1 MRDKKFDS
9 FSVPLG
15 LLDYVN
21 PILYTVT
28 VVTVIRNTYAAMGA
42 PYNRL
47 MLIGAAVS
55 VFFGLIIPTG
65 KVLVGLGIIDFVMP
79 VSLVFSVNA
88 GLLVFGLTLL
98 RYVMGLSN
106 FVWFILLAAIVTALI
121 SLYRKTK
128 KLNTVAVL
136 TGAAGYLL
144 TYISL
149 ITLSVRT
156 GVVLPIILY
165 AMAIALFVFL
175 CGVGIKA
182 DLYNPKVHWVIE
194 ISNVVCQLL
203 VAVATVILLA

>member
-1 MRDKKFDS
+1 MDKKFDS

-88 GLLVFGLTLL
+88 GILVFGLTLL
-98 RYVMGLSN
+98 RYVMGLGN
-106 FVWFILLAAIVTALI
+106 FVWFILLAAIVALLMA
-121 SLYRKTK
+121 LYRKTK
-128 KLNTVAVL
+128 KLNTIAVL

-194 ISNVVCQLL
+194 VSNVVCQLL
-203 VAVATVILLA
+203 VAVATVILFA

>member
-1 MRDKKFDS
+1 M
-9 FSVPLG
+9 PLG

-28 VVTVIRNTYAAMGA
+28 VITVIRNTYAAMGA

-88 GLLVFGLTLL
+88 GILVFGLTLL

>member
-1 MRDKKFDS
+1 LRDKKFDS

-28 VVTVIRNTYAAMGA
+28 VVTVIRNTFVAMGA

-88 GLLVFGLTLL
+88 GILVFGLTLL

-106 FVWFILLAAIVTALI
+106 FVWCILLAAIVTALI

-149 ITLSVRT
+149 IALSVRS

>member
-1 MRDKKFDS
+1 M
-9 FSVPLG
+9 PLG

-88 GLLVFGLTLL
+88 GLLVFGLTLR

>member
-1 MRDKKFDS
+1 MDKKLDS

-28 VVTVIRNTYAAMGA
+28 VVTVIRNTYAAMGT
-42 PYNRL
+42 PYNVI
-47 MLIGAAVS
+47 MLIGAAIS

-88 GLLVFGLTLL
+88 GILAFGLTLL
-98 RYVMGLSN
+98 RYVMGLSDL
-106 FVWFILLAAIVTALI
+106 VWLILLAVIVAMLAAL
-121 SLYRKTK
+121 YQKTK
-128 KLNTVAVL
+128 KLNTIAVL

-149 ITLSVRT
+149 IALSVRS

-203 VAVATVILLA
+203 VAVATVVLFA

>member
-1 MRDKKFDS
+1 MDKKFDS

-15 LLDYVN
+15 LLDYDN

-28 VVTVIRNTYAAMGA
+28 VVTVIRSTYAAMGA

-65 KVLVGLGIIDFVMP
+65 KVLVGLGISDFVMP

-88 GLLVFGLTLL
+88 GILVFGLTLL
-98 RYVMGLSN
+98 RYVMGLGN
-106 FVWFILLAAIVTALI
+106 FVWFILLAAIVALLMA
-121 SLYRKTK
+121 LYRKTK
-128 KLNTVAVL
+128 KLNTIAVL

-194 ISNVVCQLL
+194 VSNVVCQLL
-203 VAVATVILLA
+203 VAVATVILFA

>member
-1 MRDKKFDS
+1 MDKKFDS

-88 GLLVFGLTLL
+88 GILVFGLTLL
-98 RYVMGLSN
+98 RYVMGLGN
-106 FVWFILLAAIVTALI
+106 FVWFILLAAIVALLMA
-121 SLYRKTK
+121 LYRKTK

-194 ISNVVCQLL
+194 VSNVVCQLL
-203 VAVATVILLA
+203 VAVATVILFA

>member
-1 MRDKKFDS
+1 MDKKFNK

-21 PILYTVT
+21 PIFYTIT
-28 VVTVIRNTYAAMGA
+28 VVTIIRNTYTAMGT
-42 PYNRL
+42 PYNKL
-47 MLIGAAVS
+47 LLIGAVIS
-55 VFFGLIIPTG
+55 VLFGLVIPTG
-65 KVLVGLGIIDFVMP
+65 KVLVGMGIIEFVMP

-88 GLLVFGLTLL
+88 GILVFGLTLL
-98 RYVMGLSN
+98 RYVLDLGDLMWL
-106 FVWFILLAAIVTALI
+106 ILIAAIVSALVA
-121 SLYRKTK
+121 LYQKSK

-149 ITLSVRT
+149 ITLSMRI

-165 AMAIALFVFL
+165 AVAIALFVFL

-194 ISNVVCQLL
+194 ISNVVCQML
-203 VAVATVILLA
+203 VALATVLLFA

>member
-1 MRDKKFDS
+1 MDKKLDS

-28 VVTVIRNTYAAMGA
+28 VVTVIRNTYAAMGT
-42 PYNRL
+42 PYNVI
-47 MLIGAAVS
+47 MLIGAAIS

-88 GLLVFGLTLL
+88 GILAFGLTLL
-98 RYVMGLSN
+98 RYVMSLSDL
-106 FVWFILLAAIVTALI
+106 VWLILLAVIVAMLAAL
-121 SLYRKTK
+121 YQKTK
-128 KLNTVAVL
+128 KLNTIAVL

-149 ITLSVRT
+149 IALSVRS

-203 VAVATVILLA
+203 VAVATVVLFA

>member
-1 MRDKKFDS
+1 M
-9 FSVPLG
+9 PLG

-79 VSLVFSVNA
+79 ISLVFSVNA
-88 GLLVFGLTLL
+88 GILVFGLTLL

>member
-1 MRDKKFDS
+1 MDKKFDT

-21 PILYTVT
+21 PILYAIT
-28 VVTVIRNTYAAMGA
+28 VVTVIRNTYSPMVA

-47 MLIGAAVS
+47 MLIGAAIS

-65 KVLVGLGIIDFVMP
+65 KVLVGLGIIKFVMP

-88 GLLVFGLTLL
+88 GILLFGLTLL
-98 RYVMGLSN
+98 R
-106 FVWFILLAAIVTALI
+106 FVLDVSGAIWLVLIAVIVFTLTAI
-121 SLYRKTK
+121 YRKTK

-149 ITLSVRT
+149 IALSLRY
-156 GVVLPIILY
+156 GVMLPIVLY
-165 AMAIALFVFL
+165 ALAIGLFIFL

-182 DLYNPKVHWVIE
+182 DLYDPKVHWVIE
-194 ISNVVCQLL
+194 ISNVVCQLF
-203 VAVATVILLA
+203 VAIATVLLFR